1 MTIKAFLYQFF
12 FELGNFLL
20 FFQTKPGFG
29 TIPTMDRC
37 VLLEGPLPTRV
48 WWRCTVVDSGELCVL
63 QHGPV
68 MLLKVHA
75 GSLDTNH
82 CFVFFIYQSECAK
95 LYAHRQKLVI
105 KIKRV

>member
-1 MTIKAFLYQFF
+1 M
-12 FELGNFLL
+12 
-20 FFQTKPGFG
+20 
-29 TIPTMDRC
+29 
-37 VLLEGPLPTRV
+37 
-48 WWRCTVVDSGELCVL
+48 DSGELCVL